1 MVSPHPA
8 LKLARPSIV
17 AGGLLALAG
26 ALLVTGRIEIASGLV
41 VGILLLCLGVGS
53 VIFGLFVQAAWR
65 IVVAAQN
72 PDSSPDET
80 KTDA

>member
-8 LKLARPSIV
+8 LKFARPSIF

-26 ALLVTGRIEIASGLV
+26 ALLITGRIDFAGGLI
-41 VGILLLCLGVGS
+41 VGIVLLCLGIGG

-65 IVVAAQN
+65 IVVAANSDNNSAQTG
-72 PDSSPDET
+72 DQE
-80 KTDA
+80 